1 MVLSALSWMMIGTL
15 SVANAQDDNANV
27 DDMLNAIP
35 EIEAPVSEEEEKPKP
50 VDPQGMDL
58 DGYMKECRNAVFAY
72 FKPPKG
78 VIKQQRDVEVTFV
91 VSVDLD
97 GTILGLSVPSR
108 SGFKSFDAA
117 AIKALNKV
125 GKLPAPPE
133 RWNPRHDKVLI
144 PFNAQSVQ

>member
-1 MVLSALSWMMIGTL
+1 MVLSALSWMMIASL
-15 SVANAQDDNANV
+15 NVASAQDDNEGV

-35 EIEAPVSEEEEKPKP
+35 EIEVPKSEEEDKPKP
-50 VDPQGMDL
+50 IDPQGMDL
-58 DGYMKECRNAVFAY
+58 DGYMKECREAVFVY

-78 VIKQQRDVEVTFV
+78 VIRQQRDVEVTFV

-97 GTILGLSVPSR
+97 GTILGLSVPDR

-125 GKLPAPPE
+125 GKLPPPPD
-133 RWNPRHDKVLI
+133 RWNSRHDKVLI
-144 PFNAQSVQ
+144 PFNAQSVR

>member
-1 MVLSALSWMMIGTL
+1 MVWSALSWMMIGMG
-15 SVANAQDDNANV
+15 SVANAQEGSGNV

-35 EIEAPVSEEEEKPKP
+35 DIEAPVSSEEEKPKP

-58 DGYMKECRNAVFAY
+58 DGYMEECRTAVYAY

-97 GTILGLSVPSR
+97 GTILGVSVPSR
-108 SGFKSFDAA
+108 SGFKSFDSAA
-117 AIKALNKV
+117 LKALNKV
-125 GKLPAPPE
+125 GTLPAPPE

>member
-1 MVLSALSWMMIGTL
+1 MVLSALSWMTIASF
-15 SVANAQDDNANV
+15 SVAFAQDDNADV

-35 EIEAPVSEEEEKPKP
+35 EIQAPPSAEEEKPKP

-58 DGYMKECRNAVFAY
+58 DGYMKDCREAVFAH

-78 VIKQQRDVEVTFV
+78 VIKQQRDVEITFV

-97 GTILGLSVPSR
+97 GTILGLSAPRR
-108 SGFKSFDAA
+108 SGFASFDSA

-125 GKLPAPPE
+125 GKLPPPPE
-133 RWNPRHDKVLI
+133 RWNSSHDKVLI
-144 PFNAQSVQ
+144 PFNARSVK

>member
-1 MVLSALSWMMIGTL
+1 MVWSALSWMMIGTL
-15 SVANAQDDNANV
+15 SVANAQESNANV

-35 EIEAPVSEEEEKPKP
+35 EIKAPVVVEEEKPKP

-58 DGYMKECRNAVFAY
+58 DGYMKECRTAVYAY

-97 GTILGLSVPSR
+97 GTILGVSAPSL
-108 SGFKSFDAA
+108 SGFDSFDAA
-117 AIKALNKV
+117 AVKALNKV
-125 GKLPAPPE
+125 GTLPAPPE